1 MAIWFVTGTSRGLGQ
16 HLVKQLLDAGHQVAA
31 LSRSPATE
39 SNDNPALLQI
49 TADITQPHQVVE
61 AVAATLE
68 RFGRIDTV
76 VNNAGKGLL
85 GAVEESSDAQA
96 REVFD
101 LNVHGVLNVI
111 RAVLPVLR
119 HQRAGNL
126 VTLSSLAG
134 FTGAASWGVYSAS
147 KFAVEGVSEAVA
159 KETASL
165 GIKVLIVEPGILRT
179 DFLEDQSLLTSEK
192 IIDDYD
198 TLSGAAR
205 RGLAENRGKQ
215 PGCPLRAARR
225 IIEEVTRGLPD
236 NGLASRLVL
245 GSDAARVI
253 SAKLALLN
261 EQIAATAPLARSID
275 IVAAVTP

>member
-1 MAIWFVTGTSRGLGQ
+1 MAVWFVTGTSRGLGQ

-31 LSRSPATE
+31 ISRSPVSGAT
-39 SNDNPALLQI
+39 DNPAVLHI
-49 TADITQPHQVVE
+49 TADITHPHQVAE

-85 GAVEESSDAQA
+85 GAVEESSDEEA
-96 REVFD
+96 RELFD
-101 LNVHGVLNVI
+101 LNVHAVLNVI

-119 HQRAGNL
+119 SQRAGNL
-126 VTLSSLAG
+126 VNLSSLAG

-147 KFAVEGVSEAVA
+147 KFAVEGLSEAVA
-159 KETASL
+159 KESASL

-179 DFLEDQSLLTSEK
+179 DFLEDQSLLTSRTV
-192 IIDDYD
+192 IDDYD
-198 TLSGAAR
+198 ASSGAAR
-205 RGLAENRGKQ
+205 RGVTENRGKQ

-225 IIEEVTRGLPD
+225 IIEEVSRGLPD

-253 SAKLALLN
+253 GAKLALLN
-261 EQIAATAPLARSID
+261 EQIAATAPLAGSID
-275 IVAAVTP
+275 IAAAVAS